1 MELLEAILPF
11 FSAGIAGAVF
21 ARFTG
26 INMSMCMVAIY
37 LYMGGRPAEVLA
49 AMLVFNTFSFFTV
62 YTQKQPMNLKS
73 LHFFHGIRIVLPILV
88 TVALAAINPFFGIAF
103 FIAVFLA
110 EVFARIYMN
119 TPAKARPTQQ
129 DIIKMCVIASVLVI
143 VGVAVVAVIPPMFY
157 YIVPGVVVIAYA
169 ALMWFAGDRRKWQSQ
184 WDKILYATTFVT
196 GLTGIDATDWL
207 VPMKRAQDTM
217 LSRFYPVVINTASIV
232 GMIVVYIMYQEFS
245 IGSLF
250 ALIGASMV
258 IRLFGIEE
266 HSSRGKFS
274 YLAMGLAV
282 LAALVFMIIQPQ
294 PSGLP
299 VIPVTETSGSFL
311 TNW

>member
-11 FSAGIAGAVF
+11 FSAGIAGAAF

-37 LYMGGRPAEVLA
+37 LYMGGKPAEVLA

-62 YTQKQPMNLKS
+62 YTQKKPVKLS
-73 LHFFHGIRIVLPILV
+73 TLHFFHGIRIILPIIV
-88 TVALAAINPFFGIAF
+88 TVVLAALNPFLGIAF

-110 EVFARIYMN
+110 EVFASIYAE
-119 TPAKARPTQQ
+119 TPAKVRPERAVL
-129 DIIKMCVIASVLVI
+129 IKLCVIAAVLAALGVI
-143 VGVAVVAVIPPMFY
+143 VTSVIPMQFY
-157 YIVPGVVVIAYA
+157 YIVPAVVVLAYVV
-169 ALMWFAGDRRKWQSQ
+169 LMWFSGDRRKWQSQ
-184 WDKILYATTFVT
+184 WDRILYATTFFT

-207 VPMKRAQDTM
+207 VPMQRAKETV
-217 LSRFYPVVINTASIV
+217 LSRFYPVVVNAASIV
-232 GMIVVYIMYQEFS
+232 GMIVVYLVYQEFS

-258 IRLFGIEE
+258 IRLFGVNE
-266 HSSRGKFS
+266 HSTRGNFS

-282 LAALVFMIIQPQ
+282 LAALVFMIMQPQ
-294 PSGLP
+294 PTGLP
-299 VIPVTETSGSFL
+299 VIPVTESNGSFL